1 MTLFLDLSKSK
12 IITDKRLRKIKSKAY
27 LLSYKFS
34 TYTQL

>member
-12 IITDKRLRKIKSKAY
+12 ITDKRLRKIKSKAY